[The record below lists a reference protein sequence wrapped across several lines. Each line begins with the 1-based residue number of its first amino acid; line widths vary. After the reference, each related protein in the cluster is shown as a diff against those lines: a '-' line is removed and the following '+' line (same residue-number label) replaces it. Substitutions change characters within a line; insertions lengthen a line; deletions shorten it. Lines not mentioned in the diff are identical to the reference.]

1 MKSTISES
9 NPETDYQEKMEETFV
24 LILQTWADEEP
35 EYLITSQDIFWLC
48 VVMSQLE
55 LKRIT
60 GKEILKE
67 TLKNDRNCVL
77 NNIKTK
83 LILHM
88 IPAGLSD
95 EEFLTLIFAPPKLK
109 IPPGHPYFTSLGV
122 NNAAEWNALEEKR
135 LPILAKHIDAHL
147 KVLIRTARRAYEQ
160 LDNEPC
166 RFEHKDKYYYTS
178 RFSEI
183 PESIIANLHTEDRR
197 IEYLNDQ
204 DRLSQFWEL
213 AGVEMG
219 SFTDGESRR
228 ILDLFTALDDIE
240 GYGYSLASKKGISL
254 KAYYGDRAD
263 SEKAQRQKLFKKI
276 RENSNKTK

>member
-1 MKSTISES
+1 MKSTIRES
-9 NPETDYQEKMEETFV
+9 NPESDCQKKMEEKFV
-24 LILQTWADEEP
+24 LILQTWADEDP

-67 TLKNDRNCVL
+67 TLNNDRDCVL
-77 NNIKTK
+77 NNIKTMR
-83 LILHM
+83 ILHM

-95 EEFLTLIFAPPKLK
+95 EEFLTLIFAPPELK

-122 NNAAEWNALEEKR
+122 SNAAEWNSLEEKR
-135 LPILAKHIDAHL
+135 LPILAKHIDVHL
-147 KVLIRTARRAYEQ
+147 KVLIRTAQKAYEQ
-160 LDNEPC
+160 LDKEPS
-166 RFEHKDKYYYTS
+166 RFEHKDKYYYIS

-183 PESIIANLHTEDRR
+183 PESKIANLPTEDRH
-197 IEYLNDQ
+197 IEYLSDQ
-204 DRLSQFWEL
+204 DRLSQFWKL

-219 SFTDGESRR
+219 SFTEGESRR
-228 ILDLFTALDDIE
+228 ILDLFTALDDIT
-240 GYGYSLASKKGISL
+240 GHGYSLASKKGISL

-276 RENSNKTK
+276 RENSNKIK